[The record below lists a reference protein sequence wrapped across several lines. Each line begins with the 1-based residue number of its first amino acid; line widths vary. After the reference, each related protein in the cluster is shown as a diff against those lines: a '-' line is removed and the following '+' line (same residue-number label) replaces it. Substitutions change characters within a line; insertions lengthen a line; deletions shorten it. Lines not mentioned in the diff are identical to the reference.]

1 MNNLSIFGSRRFKYG
16 STSVAITA
24 LVIAAV
30 IIINVIFSILASA
43 NGWFIDLTTENLYTL
58 SDTGVE
64 LLTSTFDTI
73 SAERNAEGGEP
84 LKVKIRFCDLE
95 DNLMANTAQ
104 RYVLITAKELAERF
118 PDFIEIEYINIWE
131 NPTAVE
137 KYKTSVLTQIF
148 STHVI
153 VESGTEYRAYD
164 QTSFYLTNSGS
175 TTPFAYMGEKRL
187 IAGILAVTQAE
198 SPVAAV
204 LTGHGE
210 IFTDTALIET
220 LDTAGYEVINVKD
233 LVNEPL
239 PDNCRLIVCYN
250 PTADF
255 VDSDGISDVSEI
267 SVIENFLADNNHSL
281 MVYMSP
287 TSPRLPVLESYLE
300 LWGVSFMREET
311 ESGNYNS
318 YTVKDT
324 NNALT
329 GDGLTF
335 IAEYEALGLGASVT
349 KDLRSSTVPR
359 KVIFKNSMPLAVADE
374 FEIMH
379 GTENGSTLRYG
390 YKDLGSG
397 YTRETYFIF
406 NASQG
411 ATAMADGRQ
420 ALKSSANEPLGLM
433 TITRQS
439 RYVQEDNY
447 GISVADQSSY
457 VIACGSTEF
466 ASAALL
472 NSNTYGNN
480 ELLMK
485 LFYETGK
492 ENIPSSIPITLFAD
506 TTIETLT
513 VKRANAY
520 TVLLTVIPTVI
531 VFGIGIYVTVRR
543 KYS

>member
-58 SDTGVE
+58 SDTGTE
-64 LLTSTFDTI
+64 LLTNTFETI
-73 SAERNAEGGEP
+73 SADRKAEGGEP

-95 DNLMANTAQ
+95 DNLMASTAQ
-104 RYVLITAKELAERF
+104 RYVLITAKQLAEKF

-164 QTSFYLTNSGS
+164 QTSFYLTNQGS

-220 LDTAGYEVINVKD
+220 LDTAGYEVISVKD

-239 PDNCRLIVCYN
+239 PDNCRLMVCYN

-287 TSPRLPVLESYLE
+287 TSPKLPVLESYLE

-311 ESGNYNS
+311 ESGYNAL
-318 YTVKDT
+318 TVKDV
-324 NNALT
+324 NKALT

-349 KDLRSSTVPR
+349 KDLRSSSVPR
-359 KVIFKNSMPLAVADE
+359 KIIFKNSMPLTIADE

-379 GTENGSTLRYG
+379 GSENGSTLRYG

-397 YTRETYFIF
+397 YARETYFIF
-406 NASQG
+406 SASQG
-411 ATAMADGRQ
+411 AVAMADGRQ
-420 ALKSSANEPLGLM
+420 VLKSSANEPLGLM
-433 TITRQS
+433 TISRQS

-466 ASAALL
+466 VSAALL
-472 NSNTYGNN
+472 NSNTYGNS

-531 VFGIGIYVTVRR
+531 VFGTGIFVTVRR